1 MIIET
6 ASASDVDVICALGR
20 DVGEFE
26 VSAETVGFWPAEVV
40 AEAIES
46 PEAVVVVA
54 RDGDSVVGFAMANL
68 NQAFRKAIIEN
79 IYVVPA
85 QRGSGVGRQLLERVC
100 SIATID
106 RGCEYVAALVPTDA
120 EAALATYLGAGFAQ
134 GKAFVWLDKSFA
146 KEFRR

>member
-1 MIIET
+1 MLIET
-6 ASASDVDVICALGR
+6 ASASDVDVICALGKS
-20 DVGEFE
+20 VNEFE
-26 VSAETVGFWPAEVV
+26 VSDQTVSFWPTEVV
-40 AEAIES
+40 AEAVES
-46 PEAVVVVA
+46 PEAIVVVA
-54 RDGDSVVGFAMANL
+54 RDGDEVVGFAIANL
-68 NQAFRKAIIEN
+68 SQTFRKATIEN
-79 IYVVPA
+79 IFVVPA
-85 QRGSGVGRQLLERVC
+85 HRGSGVGRQLLERVC